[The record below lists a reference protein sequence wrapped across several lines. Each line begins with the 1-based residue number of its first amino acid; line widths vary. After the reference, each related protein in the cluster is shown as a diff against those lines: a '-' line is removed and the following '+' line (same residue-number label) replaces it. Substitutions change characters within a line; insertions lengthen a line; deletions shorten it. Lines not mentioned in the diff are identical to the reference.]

1 MSPNGGHRQLLTTL
15 SHLRCHLLL
24 DAFSRRRERST
35 IAFRGPILVVVII
48 LAAGG
53 AGSLTL
59 GPFCLTLGRTRL
71 STSSFARPFRRVG
84 WFIGLDVD
92 LRGHVGG
99 RSGRVQERKA
109 GGQRLLVERS
119 IAHHGEAVACQ
130 VVDEPVQ
137 LTFVL
142 IELYRLQE
150 IVSNCGWQ
158 ADTTEIVPT

>member
-1 MSPNGGHRQLLTTL
+1 MSPKSGHRQLLTPP
-15 SHLRCHLLL
+15 SHLRYHLQL
-24 DAFSRRRERST
+24 DAFGRRRERST

-53 AGSLTL
+53 TSSLAL
-59 GPFCLTLGRTRL
+59 GPFCLSLGRTWL
-71 STSSFARPFRRVG
+71 STSSFALSFRRVG

-99 RSGRVQERKA
+99 GSGRVQERKA
-109 GGQRLLVERS
+109 GGQRLLVEGS
-119 IAHHGEAVACQ
+119 IANQGEAVPCQ
-130 VVDEPVQ
+130 VVDESVQ

-142 IELYRLQE
+142 VELHRLQE

-158 ADTTEIVPT
+158 ADTTEILPT